1 MHLVATWG
9 IPCQFNGS
17 FHQHP
22 PIGLK
27 LCESL
32 VTDIPLIM
40 CEFQIIRSCG
50 IWRTGIQK
58 NKLNTVCLH
67 HLKEYLDKFTTLNP
81 FCCDPFE
88 HHADKKN
95 FRGNL

>member
-1 MHLVATWG
+1 MHTHGKIG
-9 IPCQFNGS
+9 IKSINEIS
-17 FHQHP
+17 HD
-22 PIGLK
+22 
-27 LCESL
+27 
-32 VTDIPLIM
+32 DIELL
-40 CEFQIIRSCG
+40 

-81 FCCDPFE
+81 SCCDPFE

-95 FRGNL
+95 FRGNYNIVCNFGKVKHCTVELSH